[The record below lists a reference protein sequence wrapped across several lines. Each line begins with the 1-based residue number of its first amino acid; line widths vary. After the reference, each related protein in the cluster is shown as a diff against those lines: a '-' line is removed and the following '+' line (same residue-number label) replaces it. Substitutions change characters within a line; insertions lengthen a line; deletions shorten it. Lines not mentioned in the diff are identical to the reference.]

1 MHQHALQT
9 AMSLYESGTYTLE
22 AAARTA
28 GVERSRLLDSVARR
42 GVEAEDLLSED
53 VRERQRV
60 AAD

>member
-22 AAARTA
+22 MAAQQA
-28 GVERSRLLDSVARR
+28 GVEESRLLDCIARR
-42 GVEAEDLLSED
+42 GIETGEHLPEQ